1 MSTNNAAGARLRTIS
16 ETTVP
21 LPKYYQLEG
30 VLREQAATWE
40 PGQSVPS
47 EAELCQT
54 YGVSRTTARKALDD
68 LTREG
73 LFYRV
78 QGKGTFVAQSKVSE
92 RFAQHTVGFY
102 EDMVSR
108 GYNVRTDVREQVV
121 IDAPGHIA
129 GKLNLMTGESVVKL
143 VRVRYIASEPILIS
157 TTYLP
162 HRMCPGL
169 EREDLSDTSLYA
181 VLRERYGI
189 IPARGTRTIGA
200 ASSTEEEAALLG
212 IAATV
217 PLLVLTTTMYDMRE
231 QPIEYGFARHRADRS
246 EIEIEVVLR

>member
-1 MSTNNAAGARLRTIS
+1 MSTNSDAGPRLRAIT
-16 ETTVP
+16 ETAAP

-30 VLREQAATWE
+30 VLREQVARWE

-78 QGKGTFVAQSKVSE
+78 QGKGTFVARPKVSE

-108 GYNVRTDVREQVV
+108 GYSVHTDVREQTV
-121 IDAPGHIA
+121 IEAPGHIA
-129 GKLNLMTGESVVKL
+129 GKLNLMTGEGVVKL
-143 VRVRYIASEPILIS
+143 VRVRYIAAEPILIS

-169 EREDLSDTSLYA
+169 EWEDLSDTSLYA

-189 IPARGTRTIGA
+189 LAARGTRTIGA
-200 ASSTEEEAALLG
+200 ASCTEEEATLLG

-217 PLLVLTTTMYDMRE
+217 PLLVLTTTMYDVKG